1 MIENTENLFLQVSSL
16 IDLARRT
23 VIRHT
28 NRTMVTTYFLI
39 GKYIIDDEQGGQNRA
54 IYAKKIIENLSQK
67 LKPQYGKGFSIR
79 NLELMRI
86 FYLTYRSSIPQNSS
100 AELMNHENTADLFN
114 NTQNVLNFKL
124 GWSQYVL
131 LSRIKNVE
139 EREFYEIEA
148 FKNNWGIEELKRQ
161 FDTSLYE
168 RLVLSTDKEKVL
180 TLSSEGQII
189 QEPQDLIKE
198 PLVLEFLG
206 LEEKSSYSENDLET
220 AIINQ
225 IEKFML
231 ELGRGFF
238 YGGRQVRFTFDEQN
252 FFVDLVFYNRILKC
266 FVLIDLKI
274 GRLKHQDI
282 GQMQMYVNYYD
293 RFIKD
298 ESETPTVGIIICKD
312 KSDTIVEITLPKDN
326 TQIFA
331 SQYQLCLPSK
341 EELKQLIMNSL

>member
-1 MIENTENLFLQVSSL
+1 MIENTENLFFQVSSL

-23 VIRHT
+23 VVRNT

-39 GKYIIDDEQGGQNRA
+39 GRQIVEHDQQGEKRA
-54 IYAKKIIENLSQK
+54 KYAKETLKNLSIYLKQK
-67 LKPQYGKGFSIR
+67 FGQGFGVDT
-79 NLELMRI
+79 LENMRK
-86 FYLTYRSSIPQNSS
+86 FYLAYSISENSFRKLQIFDNQ
-100 AELMNHENTADLFN
+100 EFMLPD
-114 NTQNVLNFKL
+114 FKL
-124 GWSQYVL
+124 GWSQYIL

-148 FKNNWGIEELKRQ
+148 LKNNWGIEELKRQ

-168 RLVLSTDKEKVL
+168 RLVLSTDKDKVL
-180 TLSSEGQII
+180 TLSREGQII

-225 IEKFML
+225 IETFML

-341 EELKQLIMNSL
+341 EELKQLIMRSL

>member
-1 MIENTENLFLQVSSL
+1 MIENTENLFFQVSSL

-23 VIRHT
+23 VVRNT

-39 GKYIIDDEQGGQNRA
+39 GRQIVEHDQQGEKRAKYANETL
-54 IYAKKIIENLSQK
+54 KNLSIYLKQK
-67 LKPQYGKGFSIR
+67 FGQGFGVDT
-79 NLELMRI
+79 LENMRK
-86 FYLTYRSSIPQNSS
+86 FYLAYSISENSFRKLQIVDNQ
-100 AELMNHENTADLFN
+100 EFMLPD
-114 NTQNVLNFKL
+114 FKL
-124 GWSQYVL
+124 GWSQYIL

-148 FKNNWGIEELKRQ
+148 LKNNWGIEELKRQ

-168 RLVLSTDKEKVL
+168 RLVLSTDKDKVL
-180 TLSSEGQII
+180 TLSKEGQII
-189 QEPQDLIKE
+189 QQPQDLIKE

-206 LEEKSSYSENDLET
+206 LAEKSSYSENDLET
-220 AIINQ
+220 AIITQ
-225 IEKFML
+225 IETFML

-341 EELKQLIMNSL
+341 EELKQLIMRGL